1 MKVIL
6 LKDIEN
12 IGKKGDIK
20 KVANG
25 YARNFLFPKKLVKI
39 ASKEVIEEL
48 EKQKELE
55 EKKAEEELKAT
66 QEIVSKIDGLEIEM
80 PVKVDEQGKLYGSI
94 NEVEISKILTEK
106 RFNIKKKQIKIPQPI
121 KEIGEH
127 QVTIL
132 FDHNLEAEIKII
144 VVEEKPVAHA
154 KRKQAGP
161 PKSKSF
167 GGKPKPKQ
175 PQQP

>member
-1 MKVIL
+1 MSNGMKVIL
-6 LKDIEN
+6 LQDIEN
-12 IGKKGDIK
+12 IGKKGEVK
-20 KVANG
+20 NMANG
-25 YARNFLFPKKLVKI
+25 YARNFLFPKNLAKI
-39 ASKEVIEEL
+39 ASKEAIEEL

-55 EKKAEEELKAT
+55 TKKAEEELKDV

-80 PVKVDEQGKLYGSI
+80 PVKVDEEGKLYGSI
-94 NEVEISKILTEK
+94 NEVEIGKILTDK

-127 QVTIL
+127 QITIL

-144 VVEEKPVAHA
+144 VIEEK
-154 KRKQAGP
+154 KEK
-161 PKSKSF
+161 KS
-167 GGKPKPKQ
+167 KQ

>member
-20 KVANG
+20 KVADG
-25 YARNFLFPKKLVKI
+25 HARNFLFPKNLAKI
-39 ASKEVIEEL
+39 ASKEAIEEL

-55 EKKAEEELKAT
+55 EKKAEEELKVT
-66 QEIVSKIDGLEIEM
+66 QEIVKKVDGLEIEM
-80 PVKVDEQGKLYGSI
+80 PVKVDEEGKLYGSI
-94 NEVEISKILTEK
+94 NEVEISKILTDK
-106 RFNIKKKQIKIPQPI
+106 RFDIKKKQIKIPQPI
-121 KEIGEH
+121 KEIGEY
-127 QVTIL
+127 QITIL

-144 VVEEKPVAHA
+144 IVEEK
-154 KRKQAGP
+154 KEK
-161 PKSKSF
+161 KS
-167 GGKPKPKQ
+167 KQ

>member
-20 KVANG
+20 RVANG
-25 YARNFLFPKKLVKI
+25 YARNFLFPKKLAKM
-39 ASKEVIEEL
+39 ASKEAIEEL

-55 EKKAEEELKAT
+55 IKKAEEELKAV

-80 PVKVDEQGKLYGSI
+80 PVKVDEEGKLYGSI
-94 NEVEISKILTEK
+94 NEIEISKILTGK
-106 RFNIKKKQIKIPQPI
+106 GFNIKKKQIKIPQPI
-121 KEIGEH
+121 KEIGEYS
-127 QVTIL
+127 VMIL
-132 FDHNLEAEIKII
+132 FDHNLEAEVKII
-144 VVEEKPVAHA
+144 VVEEK
-154 KRKQAGP
+154 
-161 PKSKSF
+161 KSK
-167 GGKPKPKQ
+167 KE